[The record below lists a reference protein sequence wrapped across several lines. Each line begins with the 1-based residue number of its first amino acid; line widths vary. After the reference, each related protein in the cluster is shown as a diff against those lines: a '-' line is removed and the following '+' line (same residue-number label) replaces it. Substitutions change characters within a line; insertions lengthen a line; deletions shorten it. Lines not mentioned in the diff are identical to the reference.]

1 MLKTMTYWE
10 SNMKS
15 ERKIEVVGRVVS
27 FAQAEEDDIFY
38 WADKTPQER
47 IAETERLRRLIWT
60 HRLGSYP
67 TKIEKVGRVISKSEL
82 DKNDW

>member
-1 MLKTMTYWE
+1 
-10 SNMKS
+10 MKS
-15 ERKIEVVGRVVS
+15 ERKIEVVGRKVS
-27 FAQAEEDDIFY
+27 FAQAEEDDFLY

-82 DKNDW
+82 DADDF